1 MNLTRSKSDRW
12 VFGVCG
18 GIGRQ
23 TGISPNL
30 VRLGVVAIVILV
42 PMVGPVA
49 AGIVY
54 LVMGLLLP
62 ESEEY

>member
-12 VFGVCG
+12 IFGVCG

-23 TGISPNL
+23 AGISPNL

-42 PMVGPVA
+42 PMIGPIA

-54 LVMGLLLP
+54 LLMGLLLP